1 MSRQFSSLP
10 PEYSSSPSPHPWRS
24 EDSVGGLATPTDL
37 MQKDTPGDLIIG
49 AIVSQTLFGSDPKDF
64 KCQSHGML
72 SEEFVFMPQNY
83 QHILALAFA
92 VKEINENPHILLN
105 LTLGFHIYDS
115 NLNPR
120 VTYRAALQHISPRNR
135 FVPNYRCHIQDN
147 VQAVLEDIN
156 SHDSKLVQYLF
167 SIYKIPQLLIG
178 CAPLMMDN
186 TQLPFLYNMDLNKT
200 QKYLGILQLLL
211 HFNWTWI
218 GFFTLIG
225 VNLEWFMQTMFPIFS
240 QLGICFAFMYSQS
253 SMEGNDYKKGYLKS
267 FSKLYEKMMGSSANV
282 IIFDG
287 QVRGFIV
294 ARCLIELTH
303 IKYMMPKP
311 KGKVWIVTAHME
323 LKTYNNMLS
332 LDVQIFH
339 GMISVALHSNELQG
353 FQDFFKSRKPSSAEG
368 DAFLKD
374 FWSYTF
380 HCGFPNLVLGNVHQA
395 NCTGDET
402 LKDLPALE
410 MSMTGHSYSIY
421 NAIYAVAYA
430 LQAMHSSKVQAR
442 MQGERRKLLNH
453 QPWQLHH
460 FLRNISFNNSAGDKI
475 VFDHNGELTA
485 GLDIINWVTFP
496 NRSFVRVKVGKIHAQ
511 APLQQALQLDEESM
525 VWHPRFHQVQPVSL
539 CSENCSPGYRITK
552 REGEPFCC
560 YNCSQCPEGTI
571 SDHQDMPDC
580 FQCSLGH
587 FPHKNQS
594 YCIPKMITFLSYE
607 EPLGAVCLFVA
618 LTLSFT
624 TVLVL
629 GIFIKHHSTP
639 IVKANNS
646 KLTYTLLSALLLCF
660 LCALLF
666 IRKPGKIMCLLRQT
680 AFGIIFSIAVSS
692 VLAKTITVI
701 VAFMAT
707 KPGSQMRKWVG
718 KRLSVSIVLSC
729 SLIQV
734 GICIIW
740 LVNSPPFPDVD
751 MNSMA
756 EEVVLECNDASPTMF
771 YCVLGYMGLLASV
784 SFLVAFIARKLPDS
798 FNEAKFI
805 TFSMLI
811 FCTVWLSFVPAYLS
825 IKGKYM
831 VAVEIFSILASSA
844 GLLGFI
850 FSPKC
855 YIIVLRPELN
865 HREQLIRRNQ

>member
-1 MSRQFSSLP
+1 MLILVMLALLVFSRVVGKVHVSQCAAV
-10 PEYSSSPSPHPWRS
+10 
-24 EDSVGGLATPTDL
+24 DSYPILRL
-37 MQKDTPGDLIIG
+37 YLQPGDVIIG
-49 AIVSQTLFGSDPKDF
+49 AIISQTLFATSPKDF
-64 KCQSHGML
+64 KCQSREMRLCQTQISITITYRDISKG
-72 SEEFVFMPQNY
+72 FMPQNY

-92 VKEINENPHILLN
+92 VKEINENPHILPN

-115 NLNPR
+115 HLNPKL
-120 VTYRAALQHISPRNR
+120 TYRAALQHISPRNR

-156 SHDSKLVQYLF
+156 SDDSQIVQDLF
-167 SIYKIPQLLIG
+167 SIYKIPQSD
-178 CAPLMMDN
+178 M
-186 TQLPFLYNMDLNKT
+186 
-200 QKYLGILQLLL
+200 
-211 HFNWTWI
+211 
-218 GFFTLIG
+218 
-225 VNLEWFMQTMFPIFS
+225 V
-240 QLGICFAFMYSQS
+240 
-253 SMEGNDYKKGYLKS
+253 GNDYMKGYLKS
-267 FSKLYEKMMGSSANV
+267 FSELYEKMMGSTANI
-282 IIFDG
+282 IIFKG
-287 QVRGFIV
+287 QTRTFLNARGM
-294 ARCLIELTH
+294 IELAQ
-303 IKYMMPKP
+303 IKYMVAKP
-311 KGKVWIVTAHME
+311 KGKVWIVTVHMD
-323 LKTYNNMLS
+323 LKTYHDKLS
-332 LDVQIFH
+332 RDVQIFH
-339 GMISVALHSNELQG
+339 GMISVSLHLNELQG
-353 FQDFFKSRKPSSAEG
+353 FQDFFKSRKPSTAEG
-368 DAFLKD
+368 DLFLKD

-380 HCGFPNLVLGNVHQA
+380 RCAFPDSVMGNVHQA

-402 LKDLPALE
+402 LKDLPAFE
-410 MSMTGHSYSIY
+410 VSMTGHSYNIY
-421 NAIYAVAYA
+421 NAVYAVAYA
-430 LQAMHSSKVQAR
+430 LHAMHSSKVQAK
-442 MQGERRKLLNH
+442 MQGETRKLTIH

-460 FLRNISFNNSAGDKI
+460 FLRCVSFNNSAGDQI
-475 VFDHNGELTA
+475 SFDHNGELIA

-496 NRSFVRVKVGKIHAQ
+496 NQSFVRVKVGKIHAQ

-525 VWHPRFHQVQPVSL
+525 VWHPRFHQVRPVSL
-539 CSENCSPGYRITK
+539 CSENCSPGYRMTK

-580 FQCSLGH
+580 FQCSVGH
-587 FPHKNQS
+587 FPHKDQKC
-594 YCIPKMITFLSYE
+594 CIPKMISFLSYE
-607 EPLGAVCLFVA
+607 EPLGAGLILVA
-618 LTLSFT
+618 LTLSLITLF
-624 TVLVL
+624 VL

-646 KLTYTLLSALLLCF
+646 KLTYTLLNSLLLCF

-666 IRKPGKIMCLLRQT
+666 IGKPGKIMCLLRQT

-707 KPGSQMRKWVG
+707 KPGSRMRKWVG

-729 SLIQV
+729 CLIQV

-740 LVNSPPFPDVD
+740 LVKSPPFPDVD
-751 MNSMA
+751 MHSMT

-850 FSPKC
+850 FFPKC
-855 YIIVLRPELN
+855 FIIVLRPELN
-865 HREQLIRRNQ
+865 HRAQLIRKNQ

>member
-1 MSRQFSSLP
+1 
-10 PEYSSSPSPHPWRS
+10 
-24 EDSVGGLATPTDL
+24 
-37 MQKDTPGDLIIG
+37 
-49 AIVSQTLFGSDPKDF
+49 
-64 KCQSHGML
+64 
-72 SEEFVFMPQNY
+72 MPQNY
-83 QHILALAFA
+83 QHILTLAFA
-92 VKEINENPHILLN
+92 VQEINENPHILPN

-115 NLNPR
+115 HLNPKL
-120 VTYRAALQHISPRNR
+120 TYRAALQHISPRNR

-156 SHDSKLVQYLF
+156 SDDSQIVQDLF
-167 SIYKIPQLLIG
+167 SIYKIPQLLYG
-178 CAPLMMDN
+178 PAPVMMDN
-186 TQLPFLYNMDLNKT
+186 TQPPAFYSMVPNET
-200 QKYLGILQLLL
+200 QQYLGILQILL
-211 HFNWTWI
+211 HFNWKWI
-218 GFFTLIG
+218 GFFTMVG
-225 VNLEWFMQTMFPIFS
+225 VNLEWFVQRMFPAFS
-240 QLGICFAFMYSQS
+240 QHGICFAFMYSQS
-253 SMEGNDYKKGYLKS
+253 DMVGNDYMKGYLKS
-267 FSKLYEKMMGSSANV
+267 FSELYEKMMRSTANV
-282 IIFDG
+282 IIFKG
-287 QVRGFIV
+287 QARSFMKVRG
-294 ARCLIELTH
+294 LILKAQIE
-303 IKYMMPKP
+303 YMMP
-311 KGKVWIVTAHME
+311 KGKVWIVTVHMD
-323 LKTYNNMLS
+323 LKTYHERIS
-332 LDVQIFH
+332 GDIQIFH
-339 GMISVALHSNELQG
+339 GMISVSLHSNEPRG
-353 FQDFFKSRKPSSAEG
+353 FQEFFKSRKPSSAEG

-380 HCGFPNLVLGNVHQA
+380 HCALPNSVLGNVHQA
-395 NCTGDET
+395 NCTGDEA
-402 LKDLPALE
+402 LKDLPAIE
-410 MSMTGHSYSIY
+410 MSITGHSYSIY
-421 NAIYAVAYA
+421 NAVYAVAYA
-430 LQAMHSSKVQAR
+430 LQAMHSSKVQTDK
-442 MQGERRKLLNH
+442 QGERQKLLNH

-460 FLRNISFNNSAGDKI
+460 FLRCVSFNNSAGDQI
-475 VFDHNGELTA
+475 SFDHNGELIA

-496 NRSFVRVKVGKIHAQ
+496 NQSFVRVKVGKIHAQ
-511 APLQQALQLDEESM
+511 APSQQALQLDEESM
-525 VWHPRFHQVQPVSL
+525 EWHPRFNQVRPVSL
-539 CSENCSPGYRITK
+539 CSENCNPGYRMTK

-580 FQCSLGH
+580 FQCSAGH
-587 FPHKNQS
+587 FPHKDQN
-594 YCIPKMITFLSYE
+594 YCIPKMISFLSYE
-607 EPLGAVCLFVA
+607 EPLGAGFLCVA
-618 LTLSFT
+618 LTLSLI

-629 GIFIKHHSTP
+629 GIFMKHHSTP

-666 IRKPGKIMCLLRQT
+666 IGKPGKIMCLLRQT

-707 KPGSQMRKWVG
+707 KPGSRMRKWVG

-740 LVNSPPFPDVD
+740 LVKSPPFPDVD
-751 MNSMA
+751 MHSMT

-850 FSPKC
+850 FFPKC

-865 HREQLIRRNQ
+865 HREQLIRKNQ